1 MHVGTVQRMSDFNPR
16 YRVIIALQR
25 FFHWLS

>member
-1 MHVGTVQRMSDFNPR
+1 MHVGTVQRMSDFYVH